1 MVSRIFKK
9 LLGRDTITIPDSA
22 DYGLEPVRSFHTKVV
37 GVTKKN
43 EDGSRR
49 QGVIA
54 GCKVGEQVLLIRES
68 ENPYDSNAIAVYHS
82 SRKQIGFISADLA
95 EKLAPDMDSGQ
106 PISARISDLTGGT
119 PEKPS
124 HGVNLEIAIFQR

>member
-9 LLGRDTITIPDSA
+9 LLGRETITIPNPA
-22 DYGLEPVRSFHTKVV
+22 DYDIQPVRSFHTKVV

-43 EDGSRR
+43 EDGSKR
-49 QGVIA
+49 QEVIA
-54 GCKVGEQVLLIRES
+54 GCKVGELVLLIRES

-82 SRKQIGFISADLA
+82 SRKQIGFIAADLA
-95 EKLAPDMDSGQ
+95 EQLAPDLDSGQ
-106 PISARISDLTGGT
+106 TISARISDLTGGT

-124 HGVNLEIAIFQR
+124 RGVNLEIAVFQR

>member
-1 MVSRIFKK
+1 MISRIFKN
-9 LLGRDTITIPDSA
+9 LLGRDAITIPDPA
-22 DYGLEPVRSFHTKVV
+22 DHDLRPLRSFHTKVV

-43 EDGSRR
+43 EDGGKR
-49 QGVIA
+49 QEVIA
-54 GCKVGEQVLLIRES
+54 GCKVDELVLLIRES

-82 SRKQIGFISADLA
+82 SRKQIGFIAADLA
-95 EKLAPDMDSGQ
+95 ERLAPDMDSGQ

-124 HGVNLEIAIFQR
+124 RGVNLEIAIFQR